1 MRRPA
6 LVDHIAGARGL
17 VLLDMPPIA
26 TGAGGHGDR
35 NVMRSEPMAK
45 TKAATS
51 LPVAAQVV
59 AAVKTQAADLLRPKA
74 GEQNPITGSDNPAFS
89 RHLLSTVGSTLWFPE
104 GTPPEQ
110 IVAATAAALSAV
122 QGFAP
127 RDPVEGMMAAQA
139 VALHHAAME
148 CFRRAMI
155 PGQSF
160 EVADRLRRQGANLSR
175 AMVDMA
181 EGIDRRRGK
190 GPQVV
195 RVERVVVQDGG
206 QAIVG
211 TITPGGGSNAG

>member
-1 MRRPA
+1 
-6 LVDHIAGARGL
+6 
-17 VLLDMPPIA
+17 
-26 TGAGGHGDR
+26 
-35 NVMRSEPMAK
+35 MAK
-45 TKAATS
+45 TKAVSSLAAT
-51 LPVAAQVV
+51 PQVAT
-59 AAVKTQAADLLRPKA
+59 AVKTQAADLLRPVA

-89 RHLLSTVGSTLWFPE
+89 RHLLNAVGSTLWFPE

-122 QGFAP
+122 QGFVP

-155 PGQSF
+155 PAQPF

-181 EGIDRRRGK
+181 EAIDRRRGK

-211 TITPGGGSNAG
+211 AITPGGESDAK

>member
-1 MRRPA
+1 MQRQP
-6 LVDHIAGARGL
+6 V
-17 VLLDMPPIA
+17 P
-26 TGAGGHGDR
+26 
-35 NVMRSEPMAK
+35 K
-45 TKAATS
+45 TKATPS
-51 LPVAAQVV
+51 LPAAPHLV
-59 AAVKTQAADLLRPKA
+59 AAVLTQAADLLRPEA

-89 RHLLSTVGSTLWFPE
+89 RHLLNAVGSTLWFPE
-104 GTPPEQ
+104 DTPPEQ

-122 QGFAP
+122 QGFTP

-175 AMVDMA
+175 AMVVMA
-181 EGIDRRRGK
+181 VGIDRRRGK

-211 TITPGGGSNAG
+211 AITPGGGSDAG

>member
-1 MRRPA
+1 MQKE
-6 LVDHIAGARGL
+6 
-17 VLLDMPPIA
+17 PI
-26 TGAGGHGDR
+26 
-35 NVMRSEPMAK
+35 PK
-45 TKAATS
+45 IKAATS
-51 LPVAAQVV
+51 LPAAPQVV
-59 AAVKTQAADLLRPKA
+59 AAVLTQAADLLRPNA
-74 GEQNPITGSDNPAFS
+74 GAQNPVTGSDNSAFS

-110 IVAATAAALSAV
+110 IFAATAAALSAV

-155 PGQSF
+155 PAQPF
-160 EVADRLRRQGANLSR
+160 EVTDRLRRQGANRSR

-181 EGIDRRRGK
+181 EAIDRRRGK

-195 RVERVVVQDGG
+195 RVERVVVQGGG

-211 TITPGGGSNAG
+211 AITPGGRSDAK

>member
-1 MRRPA
+1 
-6 LVDHIAGARGL
+6 
-17 VLLDMPPIA
+17 MPKI
-26 TGAGGHGDR
+26 
-35 NVMRSEPMAK
+35 
-45 TKAATS
+45 KAPPS
-51 LPVAAQVV
+51 LPAAPRVAA
-59 AAVKTQAADLLRPKA
+59 AVRTQAADLLRPDA
-74 GEQNPITGSDNPAFS
+74 AEQNPITGSDNPAFS
-89 RHLLSTVGSTLWFPE
+89 RHLLGAVGSALWFPE
-104 GTPPEQ
+104 GTPPEE

-155 PGQSF
+155 PAQPF

-175 AMVDMA
+175 AMAEMA
-181 EGIDRRRGK
+181 EAIDRRRGK
-190 GPQVV
+190 GTQVV

-211 TITPGGGSNAG
+211 AITPGGGSDAK

>member
-1 MRRPA
+1 MQR
-6 LVDHIAGARGL
+6 
-17 VLLDMPPIA
+17 
-26 TGAGGHGDR
+26 
-35 NVMRSEPMAK
+35 EPMPK

-51 LPVAAQVV
+51 LPVTPQVV
-59 AAVKTQAADLLRPKA
+59 AAVKTQAADLLRPD
-74 GEQNPITGSDNPAFS
+74 GGDQNPITGSDSPAFS
-89 RHLLSTVGSTLWFPE
+89 RHLLSSVGSTLWFPE

-175 AMVDMA
+175 AMADMA

-211 TITPGGGSNAG
+211 AITTGGGPNAG

>member
-1 MRRPA
+1 MLRDPVPKARAAPPSPA
-6 LVDHIAGARGL
+6 TPHVI
-17 VLLDMPPIA
+17 
-26 TGAGGHGDR
+26 
-35 NVMRSEPMAK
+35 
-45 TKAATS
+45 
-51 LPVAAQVV
+51 
-59 AAVKTQAADLLRPKA
+59 AAVLTQAADLLRPEA
-74 GEQNPITGSDNPAFS
+74 GEKNPITGSDSPAFS
-89 RHLLSTVGSTLWFPE
+89 RHLLSAVGSTLWFPE

-110 IVAATAAALSAV
+110 IVATTAAALSAV

-127 RDPVEGMMAAQA
+127 RDPAEGMMAAQA

-181 EGIDRRRGK
+181 EAIDRRRGK

-211 TITPGGGSNAG
+211 TITPGGGSNAE

>member
-1 MRRPA
+1 
-6 LVDHIAGARGL
+6 
-17 VLLDMPPIA
+17 MP
-26 TGAGGHGDR
+26 
-35 NVMRSEPMAK
+35 K

-51 LPVAAQVV
+51 LSVAPSLAT
-59 AAVKTQAADLLRPKA
+59 AVLTQAADLLRPKA

-89 RHLLSTVGSTLWFPE
+89 RHLLSAVGSTLWFPE

-110 IVAATAAALSAV
+110 IVTATAAALSAV
-122 QGFAP
+122 GGFGP
-127 RDPVEGMMAAQA
+127 RDPVESMMAAQA

-160 EVADRLRRQGANLSR
+160 EVADKLRRQGANLSR

-211 TITPGGGSNAG
+211 AITQGGGSDAE

>member
-1 MRRPA
+1 
-6 LVDHIAGARGL
+6 
-17 VLLDMPPIA
+17 MP
-26 TGAGGHGDR
+26 
-35 NVMRSEPMAK
+35 K
-45 TKAATS
+45 TKAAPP
-51 LPVAAQVV
+51 LPAAPQVAA
-59 AAVKTQAADLLRPKA
+59 AVRTQAADLLRPDG
-74 GEQNPITGSDNPAFS
+74 GEKNPITGSDSSAFS
-89 RHLLSTVGSTLWFPE
+89 RHLLSTVGSALWFPE

-211 TITPGGGSNAG
+211 AITPGGGSNAG